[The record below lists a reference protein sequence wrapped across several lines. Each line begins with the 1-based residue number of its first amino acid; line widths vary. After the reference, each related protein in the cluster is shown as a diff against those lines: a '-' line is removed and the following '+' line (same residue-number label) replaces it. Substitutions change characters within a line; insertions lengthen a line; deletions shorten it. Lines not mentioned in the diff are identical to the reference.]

1 LSKNVLLFHLL
12 LCSPGMKEKILAHL
26 EDATQLESLY
36 RSNKTSFRAS
46 FYEVYAEIADRPQA
60 AFWHQRLSYRSVSA
74 APAHQKT
81 DLLFLVATA
90 LVTAFLVKLPVLFG
104 IDEERYYPRNIGF
117 ILFTSLLV
125 YFARKRQLSV
135 MVSGAVAALLLVGAL
150 FINWL
155 PSANDSST
163 FILSCI
169 HLPLFF
175 WALLGFVF
183 TGAQGLTRWEK
194 RPDFLRYNG
203 DLIILVSIMTSA
215 VMVISGITIGLFSL
229 IGLRIEDFY
238 LQWILIVELSAC
250 PLVATYILDA
260 NPQLVSRVSPIIA
273 RIFSP
278 VVLITLVGYLIGMAW
293 ASKDPFNDREFLL
306 LFNLLLIGVLAIVF
320 FSLVEL
326 PRSASGRGALLVT
339 LLLSIVTII
348 VNGIALL
355 AILYRISNWGFTP
368 NRLAVLG
375 ANLLFFIHLILIAV
389 QLIRQVRS
397 KEVEFA
403 AIEKTISVFLPLY
416 AGWALFVAVV
426 VPLIFSFS

>member
-1 LSKNVLLFHLL
+1 
-12 LCSPGMKEKILAHL
+12 MKEKILAHL
-26 EDATQLESLY
+26 DDASQLESLY
-36 RSNKTSFRAS
+36 RSNKTAFRTS
-46 FYEVYAEIADRPQA
+46 FYEIYTQIADRPQA
-60 AFWHQRLSYRSVSA
+60 AFWHQRLSYRSHSA
-74 APAHQKT
+74 APTQQRS

-90 LVTAFLVKLPVLFG
+90 LLTAFLVKLPVIVG
-104 IDEERYYPRNIGF
+104 IDEDRYYPRNVSF

-125 YFARKRQLSV
+125 YFARKRRLSI
-135 MVSGAVAALLLVGAL
+135 MISGAVAALLLVGAL

-155 PSANDSST
+155 PSADDSST

-175 WALLGFVF
+175 WAVFGFVH
-183 TGAQGLTRWEK
+183 TGAPSLMRWEK

-215 VMVISGITIGLFSL
+215 VMAISGITMGLFSL
-229 IGLRIEDFY
+229 IGIDIGEIYF
-238 LQWILIVELSAC
+238 QWILVIELSAC
-250 PLVATYILDA
+250 PLVATYILDT
-260 NPQLVSRVSPIIA
+260 NPRLVSRVSPIIA

-278 VVLITLVGYLIGMAW
+278 VVLVTLIGYLIGMAW

-326 PRSASGRGALLVT
+326 PRSSSGRGALLIT
-339 LLLSIVTII
+339 LLLSVVTIV
-348 VNGIALL
+348 VNSIALL

-389 QLIRQVRS
+389 QLVRQVRS

-403 AIEKTISVFLPLY
+403 AIEKTIAVFLPFY